1 MPRIEGQDRF
11 ALLEDQLKSLFLRG
25 LAGDSQAYK
34 VFLNRMTAHLR
45 AYVKRRLSV
54 YPDEV
59 EDVVQEALLAI
70 HNQRHTYAEERP
82 VTAWVQAI
90 ARYKLIDFLR
100 RQSTHDGLHEPF
112 DETSDLFLATDSNA
126 RETQRDLDQLL
137 ETLPDKQR
145 LPIMYVKVEGLSVAE
160 AALRTGLS
168 MSAVKIGIHRGL
180 KALAL
185 KIRGHS

>member
-1 MPRIEGQDRF
+1 MSRIEGQERL
-11 ALLEDQLKSLFLRG
+11 ALLEDQLRSLFLQG
-25 LAGDSQAYK
+25 LAGDSRAYK
-34 VFLNRMTAHLR
+34 TFLDRMSAHLR
-45 AYVKRRLSV
+45 AFVRRRLSF

-70 HNQRHTYAEERP
+70 HNQRHTYAQDRP

-100 RQSTHDGLHEPF
+100 RQNAHDVMHEPF
-112 DETSDLFLATDSNA
+112 NEASDLFMATDSQVQEA
-126 RETQRDLDQLL
+126 QRDLDQLL

-168 MSAVKIGIHRGL
+168 VSAVKIGIHRGL
-180 KALAL
+180 KALAH
-185 KIRGHS
+185 KIRGDS